1 MHRRPTSVLAVLLVA
16 ILALVGP
23 SAVVAFSPRVPPLAR
38 SPAATKTIAS
48 SGAPSSSHAAFNVAD
63 GMCSGTGTG
72 TAIFAAKKPKGGGT
86 EEGEK
91 KQVVDPLELFILF
104 MTPWRNPNSI
114 FLYMLIIINILG
126 RMQESQ

>member
-1 MHRRPTSVLAVLLVA
+1 MFRQPISLALLVLAVA
-16 ILALVGP
+16 ALIGASTVHAFAPQSVVGKHVQP
-23 SAVVAFSPRVPPLAR
+23 SVVLNNPFNDANAQE
-38 SPAATKTIAS
+38 IMS
-48 SGAPSSSHAAFNVAD
+48 S
-63 GMCSGTGTG
+63 
-72 TAIFAAKKPKGGGT
+72 TAIFAAKKPNKSGDGT
-86 EEGEK
+86 KEEK

>member
-1 MHRRPTSVLAVLLVA
+1 MASNNPFNDVNAQETTSVL
-16 ILALVGP
+16 
-23 SAVVAFSPRVPPLAR
+23 
-38 SPAATKTIAS
+38 T
-48 SGAPSSSHAAFNVAD
+48 
-63 GMCSGTGTG
+63 
-72 TAIFAAKKPKGGGT
+72 AKKPNKKSGGGA
-86 EEGEK
+86 EEEK

>member
-1 MHRRPTSVLAVLLVA
+1 MRCRPRYIIAAFFVA
-16 ILALVGP
+16 ALSLVGP
-23 SAVVAFSPRVPPLAR
+23 SAVVAFSPQVRPLAR
-38 SPAATKTIAS
+38 SQAASKSIPS
-48 SGAPSSSHAAFNVAD
+48 SGAAAASIARAD
-63 GMCSGTGTG
+63 TV
-72 TAIFAAKKPKGGGT
+72 IVAAKKPKGGGP

-114 FLYMLIIINILG
+114 FIYMLLIINILG

>member
-1 MHRRPTSVLAVLLVA
+1 MFRRRPSALALLILAVA
-16 ILALVGP
+16 ALIGP
-23 SAVVAFSPRVPPLAR
+23 SAVQAFAPQSKVGKP
-38 SPAATKTIAS
+38 I
-48 SGAPSSSHAAFNVAD
+48 APSVASNKPFNNVHAQEITTN
-63 GMCSGTGTG
+63 
-72 TAIFAAKKPKGGGT
+72 TAIFAAKKPNKSGGGT
-86 EEGEK
+86 EEEK

>member
-1 MHRRPTSVLAVLLVA
+1 MIRRLSALALVILAVLSLMA
-16 ILALVGP
+16 P
-23 SAVVAFSPRVPPLAR
+23 SAVHAFAPKSTVVKTFGPSLVSNTCAPLNGGHTHE
-38 SPAATKTIAS
+38 SMS
-48 SGAPSSSHAAFNVAD
+48 S
-63 GMCSGTGTG
+63 
-72 TAIFAAKKPKGGGT
+72 TAIFAAKKPNKSAGG
-86 EEGEK
+86 EEEK

>member
-1 MHRRPTSVLAVLLVA
+1 MFRRPSALALF
-16 ILALVGP
+16 ILAFLSLTGP
-23 SAVVAFSPRVPPLAR
+23 SAVHAFAPKSTVG
-38 SPAATKTIAS
+38 KHV
-48 SGAPSSSHAAFNVAD
+48 APSVASNNPFNDVNAQETT
-63 GMCSGTGTG
+63 SVLT
-72 TAIFAAKKPKGGGT
+72 AKKPNKKSGGGA
-86 EEGEK
+86 EEEK

>member
-1 MHRRPTSVLAVLLVA
+1 MRCRPSFVIAAFFVVA
-16 ILALVGP
+16 LSLVGP
-23 SAVVAFSPRVPPLAR
+23 SAVVAFSPEVRPLRPLAR
-38 SPAATKTIAS
+38 SQAASKKIAS
-48 SGAPSSSHAAFNVAD
+48 WGASSIARTDTV
-63 GMCSGTGTG
+63 
-72 TAIFAAKKPKGGGT
+72 IFAAKKPKGGGP

-114 FLYMLIIINILG
+114 FIYMLLIINILG